1 MCRFLAYRGE
11 PVLIETLVCT
21 PCHSLIQQSMHAVE
35 GKTEINGDGFGIGW
49 YGERPDAR
57 HLPRAAPR
65 LVGREPPLALRRRCA
80 RGCSSPMCAPPPA
93 RRRTRANC
101 HPFSAGPLAL
111 HA

>member
-11 PVLIETLVCT
+11 PILIETLVCT

-49 YGERPDAR
+49 YGERPGAR
-57 HLPRAAPR
+57 HLSRAAPR
-65 LVGREPPLALRRRCA
+65 LVGRKPPLALRAGALGAVLRPCA
-80 RGCSSPMCAPPPA
+80 RRHRHREHARELPPVQ
-93 RRRTRANC
+93 RRT
-101 HPFSAGPLAL
+101 LAL